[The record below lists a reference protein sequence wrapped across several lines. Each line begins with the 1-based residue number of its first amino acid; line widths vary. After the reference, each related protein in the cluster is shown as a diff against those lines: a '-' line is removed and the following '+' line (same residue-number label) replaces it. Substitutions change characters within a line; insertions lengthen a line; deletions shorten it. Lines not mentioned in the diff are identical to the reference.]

1 MHFGPSFERERGR
14 ARCPLTIKVDLDEK
28 PEGEEE
34 WRDLYDRLRKEEKER
49 SSSERREI
57 EVSILI
63 GLAEEHG
70 LRRTRVAQGRAS

>member
-1 MHFGPSFERERGR
+1 M
-14 ARCPLTIKVDLDEK
+14 APLLKEKGDGQDAPIKVDLDEK